1 MLKKRK
7 GREMK
12 KILFTAVMC
21 ILLISMYGCFALVA
35 GGVAGTGTAVWLSEK
50 LTQQFNASYE
60 QTIKATEKALNSL
73 KLEIKKQSKE
83 ENVAQFRSEYTDG
96 KEIWIDIRKI
106 TDTSTKVE
114 VRVGVVGSD
123 KTAAEKILS
132 RIKRYL

>member
-1 MLKKRK
+1 MKRV
-7 GREMK
+7 
-12 KILFTAVMC
+12 LSVVAVA
-21 ILLISMYGCFALVA
+21 ILLMGMYGCVALLA
-35 GGVAGTGTAVWLSEK
+35 GGAAGAGTAVWLSDK

-60 QTIKATEKALNSL
+60 RTIRATENALDSL
-73 KLEIKKQSKE
+73 KLGIKKQAKE
-83 ENVAQFRSEYTDG
+83 ENVTQFRSEYTDG

-114 VRVGVVGSD
+114 VRVGVISPD